1 MGVALTNAP
10 IISVG
15 TTSVIVGLGMTIAG
29 QALIGAGATVT
40 FSNRVAETKLV
51 IDIEAGVVGTVT
63 SFYGD
68 AATKV
73 FRGNSANI
81 IRQVGG
87 AGTFMSGSFEPNA
100 IGTVDGSGVV
110 GLGTTTLQVNA
121 ISA

>member
-1 MGVALTNAP
+1 MDVGVAITNAP

-15 TTSVIVGLGMTIAG
+15 STSVIVGLGMTMAG
-29 QALIGAGATVT
+29 QALAGSGATVT
-40 FSNRVAETKLV
+40 FSNLTSETKLA

-63 SFYGD
+63 SFYGG

-87 AGTFMSGSFEPNA
+87 AGTFMSGSYEPNGG
-100 IGTVDGSGVV
+100 GTVDGKG
-110 GLGTTTLQVNA
+110 GAPG
-121 ISA
+121 IGKGGGPI

>member
-1 MGVALTNAP
+1 M
-10 IISVG
+10 
-15 TTSVIVGLGMTIAG
+15 AG
-29 QALIGAGATVT
+29 QALAGAGNTVT
-40 FSNRVAETKLV
+40 FSNRTDETKLY

-100 IGTVDGSGVV
+100 IGTIDGAGVV
-110 GLGTTTLQVNA
+110 GLGTTT
-121 ISA
+121 ISVTS

>member
-1 MGVALTNAP
+1 M
-10 IISVG
+10 
-15 TTSVIVGLGMTIAG
+15 AG
-29 QALIGAGATVT
+29 QALAGIGSTGT
-40 FSNRVAETKLV
+40 FSNRTDETKLF

-68 AATKV
+68 AATKI

-100 IGTVDGSGVV
+100 GGTIDGAGVV
-110 GLGTTTLQVNA
+110 GLGTPTLQVNA